1 MKEDNNNKK
10 SIKIQKGKILE
21 NKFKNN
27 YKKSKKRKD
36 KIKFSKKS
44 KSKKKNLIIL
54 ENNTK
59 RMRIWNNKIK
69 NFKI

>member
-1 MKEDNNNKK
+1 MKEYNNNQK
-10 SIKIQKGKILE
+10 SIKIQKGKMLE

-27 YKKSKKRKD
+27 YKKSIKRKD

-44 KSKKKNLIIL
+44 KSKKKNLNSL

-59 RMRIWNNKIK
+59 RMIIWNYKIK